1 MRARAQYRVGASKSS
16 LEGVCNWFDCL
27 ASEQGLPAVHS
38 VMGDRNTGILVWE
51 GNDEMD
57 IGGGRDGTMV
67 GSFLIDIFIGRYFF

>member
-1 MRARAQYRVGASKSS
+1 M
-16 LEGVCNWFDCL
+16 
-27 ASEQGLPAVHS
+27 HS